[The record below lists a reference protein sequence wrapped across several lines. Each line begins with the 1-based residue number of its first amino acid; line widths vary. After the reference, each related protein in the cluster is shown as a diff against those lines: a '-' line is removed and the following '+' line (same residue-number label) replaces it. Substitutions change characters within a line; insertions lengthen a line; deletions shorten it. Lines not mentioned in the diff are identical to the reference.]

1 MEESRRE
8 TYLSNLAVLA
18 ELTQQQDSIE
28 VLENSGGDASS
39 SQNLQGL
46 MLQKQTTSSNE
57 SYLSKKVRDLTKSLQ
72 TIAESCQL
80 ATMPVEE
87 EKKEGQEE

>member
-1 MEESRRE
+1 
-8 TYLSNLAVLA
+8 
-18 ELTQQQDSIE
+18 
-28 VLENSGGDASS
+28 
-39 SQNLQGL
+39 
-46 MLQKQTTSSNE
+46 MLQKQATSSNE

-87 EKKEGQEE
+87 EKKES